1 MVMVINYILV
11 YWKVM
16 TRRKIVRWNEGN
28 LCIYLR
34 LFALFLKG
42 NLMFKIKRS
51 KFKSWILETIWP
63 EDCLGPPCKM
73 GVTLVCTTRMWLGIN
88 VIQVTVFANEGVHSV
103 PLWRRIISSW
113 RYLRTIRC
121 RKRFPLLTPTSR
133 SFQKNATVI
142 IPL

>member
-51 KFKSWILETIWP
+51 KFKSWLLETIWP

-88 VIQVTVFANEGVHSV
+88 VIQVTVFANEGVRSV